1 MPHYAIVH
9 KGRVLL
15 TADSWKVGRFN
26 STLADLN
33 ITKTIYP
40 SDQIGVPI
48 QVDQDTKILLYKD
61 IRPPLDP
68 YTQTYTGPDY
78 DITDDMVTATYTV
91 ENLSLP
97 IARDIA
103 RGRVKAYRK
112 YAQNKTIKIDLPLS
126 PNILDNEFAIDSG
139 YLKPISVTL
148 RLDDQTVNNLSSYS
162 SLPIGQVIKW
172 KFEDQWLDINKDDVL
187 FLVSELNKTRQSF
200 FDIEYAYYKK
210 IDSADLD
217 SLKVI
222 HEEVNGLF
230 NPPVPEV

>member
-15 TADSWKVGRFN
+15 TADNWKVGRFN
-26 STLADLN
+26 SALADLN

-61 IRPPLDP
+61 VMPPLDP
-68 YTQTYTGPDY
+68 YTQTYAGPTY
-78 DITDDMVTATYTV
+78 DITDDIVTATYTV

-97 IARDIA
+97 IARDLA
-103 RGRVKAYRK
+103 RTRIKAYRK

-126 PNILDNEFAIDSG
+126 PNILDNEFIIDPG
-139 YLKPISVTL
+139 YLKPVSVTV
-148 RLDDQTVNNLSSYS
+148 RMDDQTVNNLSSYA
-162 SLPIGQVIKW
+162 SLPHGQIVKW

-187 FLVSELNKTRQSF
+187 SLVSALNKVRQSF
-200 FDIEYAYYKK
+200 FDTEYAYYTR

-217 SLKVI
+217 SLKAI
-222 HEEVNGLF
+222 HEEVSGLF
-230 NPPVPEV
+230 NPPAPEV